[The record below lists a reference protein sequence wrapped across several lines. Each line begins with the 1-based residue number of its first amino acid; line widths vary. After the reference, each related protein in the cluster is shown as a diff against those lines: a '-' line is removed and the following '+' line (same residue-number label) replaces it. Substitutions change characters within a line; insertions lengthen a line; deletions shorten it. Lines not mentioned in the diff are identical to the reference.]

1 MPTTAPTAGPRA
13 DLRPAHAAPVRR
25 IDGHVV
31 RPLLLAAL
39 VTGGA
44 GDLLLRSDGVGAPL
58 AAWLLLLTVTLGALQ
73 HRGLGQLPR
82 GVLPLLTVAGASAI
96 LIGVRDASM
105 LTFVNALT
113 ALSALA
119 LAAATGRPGSTFDIA
134 RTRVY
139 DGLIACV
146 RVVPGALVGA
156 IPFALLDVWPSLA
169 LPARHRYAA
178 GLLLRAVAMSLV
190 AAGGSLLLLTDGD
203 PVFAMLVSR
212 WLVFPVDLA
221 PLARHLVFTGVFAWI
236 SAGLLAPAMRPS
248 PELPARSLLA
258 PRLSRLDVA
267 ALLGGLNVVFAAFI
281 AAQLRLLFGGRAY
294 LHSVTGLTLTEYA
307 RHGFFTLEVV
317 GGAALLGL
325 LAMHA
330 MLALDSPGIH
340 ATFRRLATVTL
351 VLTATILAS
360 AAVRMGLYVEE
371 FGLTADR
378 LYTFAAMLWMT
389 LAFGWFR
396 FTTLGLHPQRFTI
409 GALAAAWGIQLALN
423 LVNPE
428 QLVVAVNARRAL
440 RGKPFDLAHAVNGLS
455 ADAVPGLVRLLTA
468 PGAPVMA
475 QAERRDGTAPCVWV
489 RQLLERWSP
498 RDASHAVPH
507 THAHGWTVADARAH
521 AAVAANAAQ
530 LRAMSCP
537 GGAPRTRVPPT
548 APPAG
553 TTPELVAP
561 PGDR

>member
-1 MPTTAPTAGPRA
+1 MDTTALTAGARA

-44 GDLLLRSDGVGAPL
+44 ADLLLRSDGVGAPL

-96 LIGVRDASM
+96 SIGVRDATT
-105 LTFVNALT
+105 LTFVNALA

-119 LAAATGRPGSTFDIA
+119 LAAATGRPGSTFDLA
-134 RTRVY
+134 RTRMY
-139 DGLIACV
+139 DGLTACV

-156 IPFALLDVWPSLA
+156 IPFALLDVRPSLA

-178 GLLLRAVAMSLV
+178 ELILRAVAMSLI
-190 AAGGSLLLLTDGD
+190 AAGGSLLLLTHGD
-203 PVFAMLVSR
+203 PVFATLVGRS
-212 WLVFPVDLA
+212 LVLPVDLA
-221 PLARHLVFTGVFAWI
+221 TLARHLTFTGIFGWL

-267 ALLGGLNVVFAAFI
+267 AVLGGLNVVFAAFI
-281 AAQLRLLFGGRAY
+281 ATQLRLLFGGRAY
-294 LHSVTGLTLTEYA
+294 LDSVTGLTVTEYA

-317 GGAALLGL
+317 GGAALVGL

-371 FGLTADR
+371 YGLTTDR

-389 LAFGWFR
+389 LAFCWFR
-396 FTTLGLHPQRFTI
+396 FTTLGLRPHRFTI
-409 GALAAAWGIQLALN
+409 GALTAAWGIQLALN

-428 QLVVAVNARRAL
+428 QLVVAVNARRAM
-440 RGKPFDLAHAVNGLS
+440 RGQPFDLAHAVNGLS
-455 ADAVPGLVRLLTA
+455 ADAVPGLVRLLAA
-468 PGAPVMA
+468 PGAPLMA
-475 QAERRDGTAPCVWV
+475 PAAPLGGTDPSVRV

-498 RDASHAVPH
+498 RNPSHAH
-507 THAHGWTVADARAH
+507 EHGWTVADARAH
-521 AAVAANAAQ
+521 AAVAAHAAQ
-530 LRAMSCP
+530 LRAIAFP
-537 GGAPRTRVPPT
+537 GAAPRSNVRPI
-548 APPAG
+548 
-553 TTPELVAP
+553 TPSARMSVERLAP

>member
-1 MPTTAPTAGPRA
+1 MDTTALTAGARA

-73 HRGLGQLPR
+73 HRGLGELPR
-82 GVLPLLTVAGASAI
+82 GVLPLLMIAGVFAV
-96 LIGVRDASM
+96 LIGVRDAST
-105 LTFVNALT
+105 LTFVNVLA

-119 LAAATGRPGSTFDIA
+119 LAAATGQPGSTFDLA

-139 DGLIACV
+139 DGLTACV

-156 IPFALLDVWPSLA
+156 IPFALLDVRPSLA

-178 GLLLRAVAMSLV
+178 ELILRAVAMSLI
-190 AAGGSLLLLTDGD
+190 AAGGSLLLLTHGD
-203 PVFAMLVSR
+203 PVFATLVGRS
-212 WLVFPVDLA
+212 LVLPVDLA
-221 PLARHLVFTGVFAWI
+221 TLARHLTFTGIFGWL

-267 ALLGGLNVVFAAFI
+267 AVLGGLNVVFAAFI
-281 AAQLRLLFGGRAY
+281 ATQLRLLFGGRAY
-294 LHSVTGLTLTEYA
+294 LDSVTGLTVTEYA

-317 GGAALLGL
+317 GGAALVGL

-371 FGLTADR
+371 YGLTTDR

-389 LAFGWFR
+389 LAFCWFR
-396 FTTLGLHPQRFTI
+396 FTTLGLRPHRFTI
-409 GALAAAWGIQLALN
+409 GALTAAWGIQLALN

-428 QLVVAVNARRAL
+428 QLVVAVNARRAM
-440 RGKPFDLAHAVNGLS
+440 RGQPFDLAHAVNGLS
-455 ADAVPGLVRLLTA
+455 ADAVPGLVRLLAA
-468 PGAPVMA
+468 PGAPLMA
-475 QAERRDGTAPCVWV
+475 QAAPLGGTDPSVRV

-498 RDASHAVPH
+498 RNPSHAH
-507 THAHGWTVADARAH
+507 EHGWTVADARAH
-521 AAVAANAAQ
+521 AAVAAHAAQ
-530 LRAMSCP
+530 LRAIAFP
-537 GGAPRTRVPPT
+537 GAAPRSNVRPI
-548 APPAG
+548 
-553 TTPELVAP
+553 TPSARMSVERLAP